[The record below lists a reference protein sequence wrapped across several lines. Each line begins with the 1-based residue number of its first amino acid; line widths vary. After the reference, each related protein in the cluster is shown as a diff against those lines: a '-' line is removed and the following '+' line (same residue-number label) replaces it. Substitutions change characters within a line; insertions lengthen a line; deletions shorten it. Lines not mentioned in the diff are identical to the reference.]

1 MERNNHFKL
10 LTHLQTAVLVII
22 LLILPAYTG
31 IYSTQAQTSH
41 FQIKGLVV
49 DEQNTP
55 LPGVN
60 IKVVGTGQGTI
71 TDINGKYS
79 ISYTNKNATL
89 DFSYIGYESQTISVS
104 GKTVLNIKLNPS
116 DKVLNEVIVVGY
128 GTQKK
133 KDLTGSVA
141 SVGVKDFNQGLH
153 TTSTDLINGKVAGVQ
168 ILPWSGSPTSGT
180 SIRIR
185 GGASLNASNEPLIVV
200 DGVPLESGGIT
211 GSGNFLSLINPNDI
225 ENITILKDA
234 SSTAIYGSRASN
246 GVLLITTKKAVSNKL
261 KVVFTTNSS
270 IQTKTRTPQML
281 NESEFKSAVAQKG
294 IADNTDYSSLLG
306 DTWTNWYDL
315 IYQPAFGTDNSL
327 SLSGKIAKAIPFR
340 ASVGYMYQDGI
351 LKTDNYKRYTGN
363 IQITP
368 SFFDNKLRLNLSI
381 KGAVN
386 NNTYAN
392 TDAIYAATVFNP
404 TLPVYS
410 GSTLYGGYTQFLTN
424 AGIPVSSAPYNP
436 YSLLYQESHK
446 GDINRL
452 IGNFDVDYRV
462 HFLPDLRM
470 HVTLGFDAANGNTT
484 DYISPDAAKS
494 YFSDISG
501 RGSYSTASQT
511 NTNKLLSSYLNYSKE
526 LESIKSTLDA
536 TVGYDYQDWIS
547 ETAVPVTMTADRD
560 SVTYRGLADYQRH
573 VLISYYGRIH
583 YGFDSRYLIT
593 ATLRSD
599 GTSRFSESNRW
610 GVFPSLAF
618 AWNAKN
624 ESFLKS
630 CEKIDDL
637 KLRLGYGVTGQQD
650 GIGNYNY
657 LPIYYLGSSTNE
669 VLMGNQYYMTY
680 TPTAYASDLKWETTN
695 AYNAG
700 VDFAFLKRRIS
711 GSIDYYYRTT
721 TNLIATVNAPA
732 GTNISNQVTTNVGS
746 LESEGVELAING
758 TPIQTKNFQWTL
770 GFNGT
775 YQHQN
780 ITSLEMAQDPGLQAG
795 PVVTKGG
802 QSLQILTQGYA
813 PYMFYV
819 RKQVYDSNGKPIE
832 GMYADLNKDGVVDDN
847 DFYRYHKPTP
857 DFIFGFN
864 TSVTWK
870 KITLSTVLRANIG
883 NYVYNQQKVA
893 SLADVQYMSNT
904 LNNINKDFLNTG
916 FVQQPFLTDYYIEN
930 ASFLKMDNLTCSY
943 DLGKIYKSVSLKV
956 GGSVQ
961 NVFTITKYS
970 GVDPEV
976 SNGYDVS
983 LYPHPRVYSV
993 NLTLNL

>member
-1 MERNNHFKL
+1 MKKNKYVKLSNHLRITVLTVVL
-10 LTHLQTAVLVII
+10 LMLPGFAKIS
-22 LLILPAYTG
+22 LI
-31 IYSTQAQTSH
+31 QAQTNHLQVS
-41 FQIKGLVV
+41 GTVV
-49 DEQNTP
+49 DEQNEP

-60 IKVVGTGQGTI
+60 IKVVGTSQGTI
-71 TDINGKYS
+71 SDINGNYS
-79 ISYTNKNATL
+79 LSYTGKNVIL
-89 DFSYIGYESQTISVS
+89 DFSYIGYDSQTISVS
-104 GKTVLNIKLNPS
+104 GKTVLNVKLNPS
-116 DKVLNEVIVVGY
+116 DKVLNEVVVVGY

-133 KDLTGSVA
+133 KDLTGSIT

-153 TTSTDLINGKVAGVQ
+153 TTSTDLINGKIAGVQ
-168 ILPWSGSPTSGT
+168 VLPWSGSPTSGT

-225 ENITILKDA
+225 ENITVLKDA

-246 GVLLITTKKAVSNKL
+246 GVLLITTKTAATDKL
-261 KVVFTTNSS
+261 HLVFTTNSS

-281 NESEFKSAVAQKG
+281 NKSEFESAVAQRG
-294 IADNTDYSSLLG
+294 IADNADYSSLLG
-306 DTWTNWYDL
+306 NTWTNWYDL

-327 SLSGKIAKAIPFR
+327 SLSGKIAKEIPFR
-340 ASVGYMYQDGI
+340 ASLGYMSQDGI

-368 SFFDNKLRLNLSI
+368 SFFNNKLRLNLSI

-386 NNTYAN
+386 KNTYAN
-392 TDAIYAATVFNP
+392 TDAIYSATVFNP
-404 TLPVYS
+404 TLPVFS
-410 GSTLYGGYTQFLTN
+410 GSALYGGYTQFLTN
-424 AGIPVSSAPYNP
+424 AGVPVSSVPYNP
-436 YSLLYQESHK
+436 YSILYQESHL
-446 GDINRL
+446 GNVNRF
-452 IGNFDVDYRV
+452 IGNFDADYRL
-462 HFLPDLRM
+462 HFFPDLRM

-484 DYISPDAAKS
+484 NYISPDAAKS
-494 YFSDISG
+494 YYSDISG

-526 LESIKSTLDA
+526 LKSIKSTLDV
-536 TVGYDYQDWIS
+536 TVGYDHQDWIS
-547 ETAVPVTMTADRD
+547 ESAVPVTMTADRD
-560 SVTYRGLADYQRH
+560 SVTYRGLPDYQRH

-599 GTSRFSESNRW
+599 GTSRFSQANRW

-624 ESFLKS
+624 ESFLSS
-630 CEKIDDL
+630 CKQIDDL

-657 LPIYYLGSSTNE
+657 LPIYYAGSSTNE
-669 VLMGNQYYMTY
+669 VLMGNQYYSTY
-680 TPTAYASDLKWETTN
+680 TPTTYASDLKWETTN

-700 VDFAFLKRRIS
+700 MDFAVLKRRIN
-711 GSIDYYYRTT
+711 GSLDYYYRTT

-732 GTNISNQVTTNVGS
+732 GTNISNRVTTNVGS
-746 LESEGVELAING
+746 LESMGVELTVNA
-758 TPIQTKNFQWTL
+758 TPIQTQDFQWTV

-819 RKQVYDSNGKPIE
+819 RKQVYDSNGRPIE
-832 GMYADLNKDGVVDDN
+832 GMYADLNKDGVVNDK

-857 DFIFGFN
+857 DFILGFN
-864 TSVTWK
+864 TSITWK

-883 NYVYNQQKVA
+883 NYVYNQQKEA
-893 SLADVQYMSNT
+893 SLADLQYMPNS
-904 LNNINKDFLNTG
+904 LININKDFINSG
-916 FVQQPFLTDYYIEN
+916 FIQQPFLTDYYIEN
-930 ASFLKMDNLTCSY
+930 ASFLKMDNIVCSY
-943 DLGKIYKSVSLKV
+943 DFGKIYKSVNLKV
-956 GGSVQ
+956 GGLIQ
-961 NVFTITKYS
+961 NVFTITKYT

-983 LYPHPRVYSV
+983 LYPHPRIYSI